1 MDNIFTCRDS
11 PDYASPYNIE
21 KVEYLITTNSNPT
34 LSLPTNPQTLQPIPQ
49 FFPIHNE
56 WFKEYED
63 YPESGCHRSYQLQSI
78 TEEASCDDDL
88 GIFGSSGTHKNQCR
102 ELLLDENKN
111 SRHNSKNSQ
120 KETEGVGKNGE
131 GNSIK
136 SHFESIN
143 FLKGDASDLDLEK
156 SGKKSEPSGVLGV
169 KVSDRRSLIEK
180 YKIIENFQSKAQN
193 PGYTSNIV
201 GGLGIKPDMVN
212 KLNAKSEKKLP
223 DVILEN
229 NFISKSYRINMK
241 PCGELVNPQ
250 NFPFEI

>member
-1 MDNIFTCRDS
+1 MDNIFTQGDS

-21 KVEYLITTNSNPT
+21 KVEYLITTNTNRAH
-34 LSLPTNPQTLQPIPQ
+34 SLPTNPQALHSIPK

-56 WFKEYED
+56 WFKEFED

-78 TEEASCDDDL
+78 TEEASCDDEL
-88 GIFGSSGTHKNQCR
+88 GIYGSSGTNKNQYR

-111 SRHNSKNSQ
+111 SRHYSKNSPE
-120 KETEGVGKNGE
+120 ETEGGGKNGG

-156 SGKKSEPSGVLGV
+156 SGKKSEPSGLLGV
-169 KVSDRRSLIEK
+169 RVTDRPSLIEK

-193 PGYTSNIV
+193 PGYSSNIV

-223 DVILEN
+223 DVIMEN
-229 NFISKSYRINMK
+229 NFISKSYRIN
-241 PCGELVNPQ
+241 
-250 NFPFEI
+250 I